1 MLFDVYDRQ
10 EKRFWSTDR
19 RNAWAAEMGFNTVP
33 RLYAGEVTLDQLRE
47 WVHAHDSQFRQGNLE
62 GIVVRRENADW
73 LDNRAKLVR
82 ADFTQTIDAHWR
94 SRALEWNR
102 VV

>member
-10 EKRFWSTDR
+10 GTTLLERPAPQRTGCR
-19 RNAWAAEMGFNTVP
+19 MGFNTVP
-33 RLYAGEVTLDQLRE
+33 CLYTGEVTLDQLRE
-47 WVHAHDSQFRQGNLE
+47 WVHARDSLVPLGQPE

-73 LDNRAKLVR
+73 LENRAKLVR

-94 SRALEWNR
+94 SQALEWNR